1 MGASVKTLSRFAN
14 LHGRGLLN
22 NGSSIIELGTQE
34 LYCTGMESYLREII
48 DYFANSNPDI
58 RKSDSYSDAEITALA
73 NKGFLGNTLK
83 ACGFSYRALDIFEAE
98 ATTLFDL
105 NIHSPG
111 DDLKEQFD
119 LVTNLGTTE
128 HVINQYLS
136 MKTMHELTKPGG
148 LIYHDLPMS
157 GYHDHGYFSYNAL
170 LFRHLAEANNYTII
184 MLNYSRASVG
194 TPAPSFMVEN
204 GYPEREYYDC
214 GIECILRKNQS
225 APFRMPLETS
235 TSLGLSKSIWKDDN
249 PYSDTVLGLPAA
261 FKPLLVLDW
270 VSDRDLQ
277 HELLRR
283 YRRKLLGLFKR

>member
-1 MGASVKTLSRFAN
+1 
-14 LHGRGLLN
+14 
-22 NGSSIIELGTQE
+22 
-34 LYCTGMESYLREII
+34 
-48 DYFANSNPDI
+48 
-58 RKSDSYSDAEITALA
+58 
-73 NKGFLGNTLK
+73 
-83 ACGFSYRALDIFEAE
+83 
-98 ATTLFDL
+98 
-105 NIHSPG
+105 
-111 DDLKEQFD
+111 
-119 LVTNLGTTE
+119 
-128 HVINQYLS
+128 
-136 MKTMHELTKPGG
+136 
-148 LIYHDLPMS
+148 
-157 GYHDHGYFSYNAL
+157 
-170 LFRHLAEANNYTII
+170 
-184 MLNYSRASVG
+184 
-194 TPAPSFMVEN
+194 MVEN